1 MSVVWKLN
9 GETFTSLGLS
19 RLTRHLR
26 TLAPDIVTFIS
37 DGTAFDADDLDGL
50 AIGDDVVITVEVDA
64 VATQWFKGKVTG
76 IPRIGA
82 PEGEALK
89 YTVTGP
95 WWYLDNLVYRQN
107 FPLDPTANP
116 TVADPSAH
124 RRAVAIIGQGPDGN
138 PVINVAAQTDILDW
152 CIASGA
158 DFERGDLPE
167 GYRVPYT
174 GLTAPTCA
182 EALRTSLRWMPDAAS
197 RFDYTEEVPV
207 FSIIRRGDADA
218 VTLDLTSE
226 PSIKSISIN
235 PRPDLKIDH
244 VVIQEVAV
252 NFDNAFVVEE
262 QVDPPGS
269 TGREFGSIVIPL
281 TADLTS
287 PIFPGLA
294 ENWRSG
300 LSTLQYQGT
309 LVFVEE
315 ECLRTVRP
323 GDVVNLTGGLAAW
336 ATMRAQVV
344 EVHEDIDAGETEWTF
359 GPPEHLSVQDLVEMI
374 QSARG
379 QTASDLGAPITAG
392 RRDPTASGIEK
403 KGFVDA
409 SSGSFTGGIDA
420 DNATFV
426 TLHVTDTATIVAI
439 SGNTASFTGGLD
451 ADNGTFAGALSAASA
466 TFATASV
473 TGGFDAD
480 NATIAGALSAASATF
495 GTASITGGFDA
506 DNATIANSL
515 TADSATFAT
524 ASVTGGFDA
533 DNATIADAL
542 SAASAT
548 FGTASVTGGFD
559 ADNATI
565 AGALSAGSLT
575 VTGTFTITALAAATG
590 SFTGGIDADNATI
603 AGALSADSATFAT
616 ASVTGGFDADNGT
629 FENLTVNDTFTINAL
644 EAATGSFTGGLDADN
659 ATFAG
664 ALSAASATFGTA
676 SITGG
681 LDADNA
687 TIAGALS
694 ADSATFATAS
704 VTGGFD
710 ADNATI
716 AGTLSAGSL
725 TVSGTFTIDAL
736 TADTATIGGHDVVA
750 ELEDFEDRIAAIE
763 TLLSGKSGVTL
774 HICDA
779 GVEKTTTVI
788 GTTPA

>member
-19 RLTRHLR
+19 RLTRQLR
-26 TLAPDIVTFIS
+26 TLAPDVVTFIS

-50 AIGDDVVITVEVDA
+50 AIGDNVVITVEVDE
-64 VATQWFKGKVTG
+64 VATQWFKGRVTG

-116 TVADPSAH
+116 TVADPTAH

-158 DFERGDLPE
+158 DFERGDLPT

-218 VTLDLTSE
+218 VTLDLTAE
-226 PSIKSISIN
+226 AGIKSISIN

-309 LVFVEE
+309 LTFVEE

-439 SGNTASFTGGLD
+439 SGNTASFTGGID
-451 ADNGTFAGALSAASA
+451 ADNATFTGALSSASA
-466 TFATASV
+466 TFGTASI
-473 TGGFDAD
+473 TGGLDAD

-533 DNATIADAL
+533 DNAT
-542 SAASAT
+542 
-548 FGTASVTGGFD
+548 FGD
-559 ADNATI
+559 
-565 AGALSAGSLT
+565 LT
-575 VTGTFTITALAAATG
+575 VTGTFTIT
-590 SFTGGIDADNATI
+590 
-603 AGALSADSATFAT
+603 
-616 ASVTGGFDADNGT
+616 
-629 FENLTVNDTFTINAL
+629 AL

-659 ATFAG
+659 ATFASLTVTDTFTIT
-664 ALSAASATFGTA
+664 ALEAATGSF
-676 SITGG
+676 TGG

-704 VTGGFD
+704 VTGGLD
-710 ADNATI
+710 ADNATF
-716 AGTLSAGSL
+716 GSL
-725 TVSGTFTIDAL
+725 TVTGTFTIDTLA
-736 TADTATIGGHDVVA
+736 ADAATIGGHDVVA
-750 ELEDFEDRIAAIE
+750 ELENFEDRIAAIE

-774 HICDA
+774 HICDG